1 MSAISFFW
9 KYTVSAVTI
18 GAMTIIVIARPGESE
33 SITPSTPRI
42 YAKPQRISGK
52 THAMQ
57 VAMRSVSLITRE
69 SVCPAL
75 VTL

>member
-1 MSAISFFW
+1 M
-9 KYTVSAVTI
+9 
-18 GAMTIIVIARPGESE
+18 MVIARPGESE
-33 SITPSTPRI
+33 SITHSTPRI